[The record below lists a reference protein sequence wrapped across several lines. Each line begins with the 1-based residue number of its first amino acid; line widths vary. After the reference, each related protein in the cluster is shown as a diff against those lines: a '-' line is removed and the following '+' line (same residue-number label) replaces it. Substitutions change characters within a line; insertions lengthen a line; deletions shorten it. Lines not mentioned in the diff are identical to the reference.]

1 MRESMEQENVGQ
13 IFLMESGRPS
23 LTPLSKSKTVGARS
37 PQELLGKTSRR
48 HRPVEKPQGKL
59 VNMQRNVLSRYG
71 EVNMP
76 KAQWTKE

>member
-59 VNMQRNVLSRYG
+59 VNTRLHVLSRYG
-71 EVNMP
+71 KGNMP
-76 KAQWTKE
+76 KAQWTKK

>member
-1 MRESMEQENVGQ
+1 MEQANVGQ
-13 IFLMESGRPS
+13 ISLMESGRPS
-23 LTPLSKSKTVGARS
+23 LTSLSKSKTTGARS

-59 VNMQRNVLSRYG
+59 MNKRHNVLSRYG
-71 EVNMP
+71 VGNMP

>member
-1 MRESMEQENVGQ
+1 MEQANVGQ
-13 IFLMESGRPS
+13 ISLMESGRPS
-23 LTPLSKSKTVGARS
+23 LTSFSKSKTAGARS

-59 VNMQRNVLSRYG
+59 VNMQRYVLSRHG
-71 EVNMP
+71 EENMP

>member
-1 MRESMEQENVGQ
+1 MEQENVGQ

-23 LTPLSKSKTVGARS
+23 LTSLSKSKTAGARS

-48 HRPVEKPQGKL
+48 HRSFEKPQGK

-71 EVNMP
+71 EENMP
-76 KAQWTKE
+76 KAQWNKNGVLA